1 MKTESSWILIWL
13 LHRETTRERWKG
25 HHQGSWAPSLRS
37 ICPPPS
43 LDHQLPLSLNQH
55 HNPLPT
61 CCTPSSLKHQ
71 SLPYKWNVF
80 SYRPSLNQRI
90 LILIP
95 AQKNALFFSTVFL
108 QGLGRRGRM
117 AIRQTA
123 STDGKWDHQ
132 VTESAVTYG
141 KRKTAIWESEIPAAP
156 LPSQAFLFHWQ
167 PCLGTFVPK
176 SGLLLHKTQS
186 PKEIRQGQER
196 NKAMGKISPT
206 GEERWQCRSPSGLLS
221 FYTIIIQALVAIV
234 FLFHCCC

>member
-1 MKTESSWILIWL
+1 MVERTSSGKLSS
-13 LHRETTRERWKG
+13 R
-25 HHQGSWAPSLRS
+25 LRS

-43 LDHQLPLSLNQH
+43 LDHPLPLSLNQH

-61 CCTPSSLKHQ
+61 CCTPTSLKHQ
-71 SLPYKWNVF
+71 SVQMKCLLLQTKFEPEDSNLDSCPKECALLLHCV
-80 SYRPSLNQRI
+80 S
-90 LILIP
+90 P
-95 AQKNALFFSTVFL
+95 ASGQE
-108 QGLGRRGRM
+108 GRM

-156 LPSQAFLFHWQ
+156 LPSQAFPFHWQ

-206 GEERWQCRSPSGLLS
+206 GEERWQCL
-221 FYTIIIQALVAIV
+221 AHLVFWV
-234 FLFHCCC
+234 FTQ